1 MNTRHLS
8 GILFFLFISIS
19 SWGQSNLNP
28 AIKARFDAYIKYF
41 NEQQWAKV
49 FDMSY
54 PKLFN
59 NITKEELINLTIASV
74 QDGLS
79 QKIEDVKI
87 TSATAPVV
95 DGKETFVRFSFDSKM
110 IVKIRNGSPYDE
122 MKPIQ
127 SIHEQF
133 NATYGASNVQWNVDT
148 KEFTIKAPKTMM
160 AVNIGNDTWT
170 LIEINMDQPE
180 LMAAMFSPTIMD
192 KLVKTN

>member
-1 MNTRHLS
+1 MNTRHLY
-8 GILFFLFISIS
+8 GLLLFLCISIS
-19 SWGQSNLNP
+19 AWGQSTLNP
-28 AIKARFDAYIKYF
+28 AIKTRFDAYIKYF

-59 NITKEELINLTIASV
+59 SITKEELINLTIASV

-87 TSATAPVV
+87 TSSSAPVV

-110 IVKIRNGSPYDE
+110 IVKIRNGSVYDE

-133 NATYGASNVQWNVDT
+133 NAT
-148 KEFTIKAPKTMM
+148 
-160 AVNIGNDTWT
+160 
-170 LIEINMDQPE
+170 
-180 LMAAMFSPTIMD
+180 
-192 KLVKTN
+192 

>member
-1 MNTRHLS
+1 MNTRHFS
-8 GILFFLFISIS
+8 GILFFLLISIS
-19 SWGQSNLNP
+19 SWGQSNLDP
-28 AIKARFDAYIKYF
+28 AIKTRFDAYIKYF
-41 NEQQWAKV
+41 NEQQWARV